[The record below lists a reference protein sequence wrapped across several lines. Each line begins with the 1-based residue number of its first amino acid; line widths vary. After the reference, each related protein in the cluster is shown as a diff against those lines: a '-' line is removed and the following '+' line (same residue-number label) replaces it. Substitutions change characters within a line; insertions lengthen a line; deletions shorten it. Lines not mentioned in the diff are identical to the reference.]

1 MIVWYNKMILCRL
14 KQLGG
19 LPKQSEVAGTKKL
32 LPHVKEFFRR
42 ADMLLLA
49 MSLVSAFY
57 GLVVIW
63 SATQHYDNPAQFVI
77 IQGLA
82 IVIGVVAYVIVTI
95 IDLDIF
101 AEHWKWLYAASAF
114 LFVLL
119 IFFGQGDEITGNNGW
134 LRFAG
139 IGIQPTEI
147 IKLAFIIV
155 MAKHM
160 VYLKTR
166 RDLNSFLSVAQ
177 LAGHFIVMFG
187 VIIVTSSDLG
197 SALVYFFIFAVMM
210 FMVGV
215 RVYWFILGFA
225 AIAAMIPIAWTYF
238 LQDYQ
243 KQRILAPYDPSIDPN
258 NEGVNWQQHQAEV
271 ALGSGGLT
279 GTGLGEGTQTQSG
292 SIPSQHTDFIFAVI
306 GEELGMIGACLVL
319 VLLVAIVIRCIQ
331 VGLRSGD
338 TLSALVCFG
347 VAASVVFQTFE
358 NVGMCIGIAPVVGI
372 TLPFFS
378 YGGSSVVSM
387 FAAMG
392 LVSGV
397 RYRPK
402 LVKYR
407 LY

>member
-1 MIVWYNKMILCRL
+1 MILCRL

-101 AEHWKWLYAASAF
+101 AEHWKWLYAASAL

-119 IFFGQGDEITGNNGW
+119 IFFGQGDETTGNNGW

-139 IGIQPTEI
+139 IGIQPTEF
-147 IKLAFIIV
+147 IKLAFIV
-155 MAKHM
+155 VLAKQLC
-160 VYLKTR
+160 YLKAYK
-166 RDLNSFLSVAQ
+166 DLNSVVSVAQ
-177 LAGHFIVMFG
+177 VAGHFLLLFG
-187 VIIVTSSDLG
+187 AIIFASDDLG
-197 SALVYFFIFAVMM
+197 SALVYFFIFAVLL
-210 FMVGV
+210 FMAGLKL
-215 RVYWFILGFA
+215 YWFVIGL
-225 AIAAMIPIAWTYF
+225 AAMAAAVPLLWTYF
-238 LQDYQ
+238 LSDYQ
-243 KQRILAPYDPSIDPN
+243 RQRIMAPYDPSIDPTFT
-258 NEGVNWQQHQAEV
+258 GIKWQSHQAQM
-271 ALGSGGLT
+271 ALASGQLTGSG
-279 GTGLGEGTQTQSG
+279 LGQGAQTQSDAL
-292 SIPSQHTDFIFAVI
+292 PAKHTDFIFAVI
-306 GEELGMIGACLVL
+306 GEELGLIGACLCILLLVL
-319 VLLVAIVIRCIQ
+319 VVVRCVS
-331 VGLRSGD
+331 VGLRSRD
-338 TLSALVCFG
+338 LLSTLVCIG
-347 VAASVVFQTFE
+347 VAAMIVFQTFL

-378 YGGSSVVSM
+378 YGGSSVLANFM
-387 FAAMG
+387 AMG

-397 RYRPK
+397 HYRPK
-402 LVKYR
+402 PARFAMY
-407 LY
+407 

>member
-1 MIVWYNKMILCRL
+1 MPQI
-14 KQLGG
+14 
-19 LPKQSEVAGTKKL
+19 
-32 LPHVKEFFRR
+32 KEFFRR
-42 ADMLLLA
+42 ADMLLLIV
-49 MSLVSAFY
+49 SLISALY
-57 GLVVIW
+57 GLAVIW
-63 SATQHYDNPAQFVI
+63 SATLWTDNGPAQYVI
-77 IQGLA
+77 VQTLG
-82 IVIGVVAYVIVTI
+82 IVIGVAAFAVITV

-101 AEHWKWLYAASAF
+101 SAHWKWLYALSAG

-119 IFFGQGDEITGNNGW
+119 IFFGQGDATTGNNGW

-139 IGIQPTEI
+139 IGIQPTEF
-147 IKLAFIIV
+147 IKLAFIV
-155 MAKHM
+155 VLGKHL

-166 RDLNSFLSVAQ
+166 RDLNSFISIAQ
-177 LAGHFIVMFG
+177 LAGHFIIMFG
-187 VIIVTSSDLG
+187 IIIVTAGDLG

-210 FMVGV
+210 FMAGV
-215 RVYWFILGFA
+215 RIYWFIIGFA
-225 AIAAMIPIAWTYF
+225 AIAAMVPIAWTYF
-238 LQDYQ
+238 LEDYQ
-243 KQRILAPYDPSIDPN
+243 KNRILAPYDPSIDPTN
-258 NEGVNWQQHQAEV
+258 TGVNWQQHQAEI
-271 ALGSGGLT
+271 ALGSGQLT
-279 GTGLGEGTQTQSG
+279 GAGLGQGTQTQSG

-306 GEELGMIGACLVL
+306 GEELGMIGACA
-319 VLLVAIVIRCIQ
+319 VLLLLTIIVVRCIQ

-387 FAAMG
+387 FMAMG

-402 LVKYR
+402 PVKYR

>member
-1 MIVWYNKMILCRL
+1 MP
-14 KQLGG
+14 QL
-19 LPKQSEVAGTKKL
+19 
-32 LPHVKEFFRR
+32 KEFFRR
-42 ADMLLLA
+42 ADMLLLIV
-49 MSLVSAFY
+49 SLISALY
-57 GLVVIW
+57 GLAVIW
-63 SATQHYDNPAQFVI
+63 SATLWTDNGPAQYVI
-77 IQGLA
+77 VQTLG
-82 IVIGVVAYVIVTI
+82 IVIGVAAFAVITV

-101 AEHWKWLYAASAF
+101 SAHWKWLYALSAG

-119 IFFGQGDEITGNNGW
+119 IFFGQGDATTGNNGW

-139 IGIQPTEI
+139 IGIQPTEF
-147 IKLAFIIV
+147 IKLAFIV
-155 MAKHM
+155 VLGKHL

-166 RDLNSFLSVAQ
+166 RDLNSFISIAQ
-177 LAGHFIVMFG
+177 LAGHFIIMFG
-187 VIIVTSSDLG
+187 IIIVTAGDLG

-210 FMVGV
+210 FMAGV
-215 RVYWFILGFA
+215 RIYWFIIGFA
-225 AIAAMIPIAWTYF
+225 AIAAMVPIAWTYF
-238 LQDYQ
+238 LEDYQ
-243 KQRILAPYDPSIDPN
+243 KNRILAPYDPSIDPTN
-258 NEGVNWQQHQAEV
+258 TGVNWQQHQAEI
-271 ALGSGGLT
+271 ALGSGQLT
-279 GTGLGEGTQTQSG
+279 GAGLGQGTQTQSG

-306 GEELGMIGACLVL
+306 GEELGMIGACA
-319 VLLVAIVIRCIQ
+319 VLLLLTIIVVRCIQ

-387 FAAMG
+387 FMAMG

-402 LVKYR
+402 PVKYR

>member
-1 MIVWYNKMILCRL
+1 MPPGP
-14 KQLGG
+14 GG
-19 LPKQSEVAGTKKL
+19 LPKQSEVAVTKRF
-32 LPHVKEFFRR
+32 LPQIKEFFRR
-42 ADMLLLA
+42 ADILLLA
-49 MSLVSAFY
+49 LCLISSFY
-57 GLVVIW
+57 GIIVVG
-63 SATQHYDNPAQFVI
+63 SATQYTRNPAQYVI
-77 IQGLA
+77 IQGVA
-82 IVIGVVAYVIVTI
+82 IFLGIAAYIIITV

-101 AEHWKWLYAASAF
+101 AQHWKWLYAASAA

-119 IFFGQGDEITGNNGW
+119 IFFGQGDATTGNNGW
-134 LRFAG
+134 LRFG
-139 IGIQPTEI
+139 PIGIQPTEI

-160 VYLKTR
+160 LYLKTR
-166 RDLNSFLSVAQ
+166 RDLNSFVSVAQ
-177 LAGHFIVMFG
+177 LAGHFIAMFG
-187 VIIVTSSDLG
+187 AIIVTSSDLG

-215 RVYWFILGFA
+215 RIYWFILGFA
-225 AIAAMIPIAWTYF
+225 AIAAMVPLAWTYF
-238 LQDYQ
+238 LEDYQ
-243 KQRILAPYDPSIDPN
+243 KNRILAPYDPSIDPDN
-258 NEGVNWQQHQAEV
+258 TGVNWQQHQAEI

-279 GTGLGEGTQTQSG
+279 GAGLGEGTQTQSG

-306 GEELGMIGACLVL
+306 GEELGMIGGCV
-319 VLLVAIVIRCIQ
+319 VLLLLTAIVIRCIQ
-331 VGLRSGD
+331 IGLRSGD

-402 LVKYR
+402 PVKYR

>member
-1 MIVWYNKMILCRL
+1 
-14 KQLGG
+14 
-19 LPKQSEVAGTKKL
+19 
-32 LPHVKEFFRR
+32 
-42 ADMLLLA
+42 MLLLIV
-49 MSLVSAFY
+49 SLISAFY
-57 GLVVIW
+57 GLAVIW
-63 SATQHYDNPAQFVI
+63 SATLWTDNGPAQYVI
-77 IQGLA
+77 VQTLG
-82 IVIGVVAYVIVTI
+82 IVIGVAAFAVITV

-101 AEHWKWLYAASAF
+101 SAHWKWLYALSAG

-119 IFFGQGDEITGNNGW
+119 IFFGQGDATTGNNGW

-139 IGIQPTEI
+139 IGIQPTEF
-147 IKLAFIIV
+147 IKLAFIV
-155 MAKHM
+155 VLGKHL

-166 RDLNSFLSVAQ
+166 RDLNSFISIAQ
-177 LAGHFIVMFG
+177 LAGHFIIMFG
-187 VIIVTSSDLG
+187 IIIVTAGDLG

-210 FMVGV
+210 FMAGV
-215 RVYWFILGFA
+215 RIYWFIIGFA
-225 AIAAMIPIAWTYF
+225 SIAAMVPIAWTYF
-238 LQDYQ
+238 LEDYQ
-243 KQRILAPYDPSIDPN
+243 KNRILAPYDPSIDPTN
-258 NEGVNWQQHQAEV
+258 TGVNWQQHQAEI
-271 ALGSGGLT
+271 ALGSGQLT
-279 GTGLGEGTQTQSG
+279 GAGLGQGTQTQSG

-306 GEELGMIGACLVL
+306 GEELGMIGACA
-319 VLLVAIVIRCIQ
+319 VLLLLTIIVVRCIQ

-387 FAAMG
+387 FMAMG

-402 LVKYR
+402 PVKYR

>member
-1 MIVWYNKMILCRL
+1 
-14 KQLGG
+14 
-19 LPKQSEVAGTKKL
+19 
-32 LPHVKEFFRR
+32 
-42 ADMLLLA
+42 MLLLIV
-49 MSLVSAFY
+49 SLISALY
-57 GLVVIW
+57 GLAVIW
-63 SATQHYDNPAQFVI
+63 SATLWTDNGPAQYVI
-77 IQGLA
+77 VQTLG
-82 IVIGVVAYVIVTI
+82 IVIGVAAFAVITV

-101 AEHWKWLYAASAF
+101 SAHWKWLYALSAG

-119 IFFGQGDEITGNNGW
+119 IFFGQGDATTGNNGW

-139 IGIQPTEI
+139 IGIQPTEF
-147 IKLAFIIV
+147 IKLAFIV
-155 MAKHM
+155 VLGKHL

-166 RDLNSFLSVAQ
+166 RDLNSFISIAQ
-177 LAGHFIVMFG
+177 LAGHFIIMFG
-187 VIIVTSSDLG
+187 IIIVIAGDLG

-210 FMVGV
+210 FMAGV
-215 RVYWFILGFA
+215 RIYWFIIGFA
-225 AIAAMIPIAWTYF
+225 AIAAMVPIAWTYF
-238 LQDYQ
+238 LEDYQ
-243 KQRILAPYDPSIDPN
+243 KNRILAPYDPSIDPTN
-258 NEGVNWQQHQAEV
+258 TGVNWQQHQAEI
-271 ALGSGGLT
+271 ALGSGQLT
-279 GTGLGEGTQTQSG
+279 GAGLGQGTQTQSG

-306 GEELGMIGACLVL
+306 GEELGMIGACA
-319 VLLVAIVIRCIQ
+319 VLLLLTIIVVRCIQ

-387 FAAMG
+387 FMAMG

-402 LVKYR
+402 PVKYR

>member
-1 MIVWYNKMILCRL
+1 MP
-14 KQLGG
+14 QL
-19 LPKQSEVAGTKKL
+19 
-32 LPHVKEFFRR
+32 KEFFRR
-42 ADMLLLA
+42 ADMLLLIV
-49 MSLVSAFY
+49 SLISALY
-57 GLVVIW
+57 GLAVIW
-63 SATQHYDNPAQFVI
+63 SATLWTDNGPAQYVI
-77 IQGLA
+77 VQTLG
-82 IVIGVVAYVIVTI
+82 IVIGVAAFAVITV

-101 AEHWKWLYAASAF
+101 SAHWKWLYALSAG

-119 IFFGQGDEITGNNGW
+119 IFFGQGDATTGNNGW

-139 IGIQPTEI
+139 IGIQPTEF
-147 IKLAFIIV
+147 IKLAFIV
-155 MAKHM
+155 VLGKHL

-166 RDLNSFLSVAQ
+166 RDLNSFISIAQ
-177 LAGHFIVMFG
+177 LAGHFIIMFG
-187 VIIVTSSDLG
+187 IIIVIAGDLG

-210 FMVGV
+210 FMAGV
-215 RVYWFILGFA
+215 RIYWFIIGFA
-225 AIAAMIPIAWTYF
+225 AIAAMVPIAWTYF
-238 LQDYQ
+238 LEDYQ
-243 KQRILAPYDPSIDPN
+243 KNRILAPYDPSIDPTN
-258 NEGVNWQQHQAEV
+258 TGVNWQQHQAEI
-271 ALGSGGLT
+271 ALGSGQLT
-279 GTGLGEGTQTQSG
+279 GAGLGQGTQTQSG

-306 GEELGMIGACLVL
+306 GEELGMIGACA
-319 VLLVAIVIRCIQ
+319 VLLLLTIIVVRCIQ

-387 FAAMG
+387 FMAMG

-402 LVKYR
+402 PVKYR

>member
-1 MIVWYNKMILCRL
+1 MEATKRF
-14 KQLGG
+14 
-19 LPKQSEVAGTKKL
+19 LPQI
-32 LPHVKEFFRR
+32 KEFFRR
-42 ADMLLLA
+42 ADLLLFI
-49 MSLVSAFY
+49 LCIICAFY
-57 GLVVIW
+57 GLIVIW
-63 SATQHYDNPAQFVI
+63 SATQHFETGPARYI
-77 IQGLA
+77 IVQL
-82 IVIGVVAYVIVTI
+82 IGIIIGIAAYVVITV

-101 AEHWKWLYAASAF
+101 SEHWKWLYAASAV
-114 LFVLL
+114 LFVML
-119 IFFGQGDEITGNNGW
+119 IFFGQGDETTGNNGW

-155 MAKHM
+155 LAKHL
-160 VYLKTR
+160 VYLKTH
-166 RDLNSFLSVAQ
+166 RDLNSFISIAQ
-177 LAGHFIVMFG
+177 LAGHFILMFG

-210 FMVGV
+210 FMAGV
-215 RVYWFILGFA
+215 RIYWFIIGFA
-225 AIAAMIPIAWTYF
+225 GIAAMVPIAWTFF

-243 KQRILAPYDPSIDPN
+243 KNRILAPYDPSIDPDN
-258 NEGVNWQQHQAEV
+258 TGVNWQPYQAEI
-271 ALGSGGLT
+271 AIGSGGLT
-279 GTGLGEGTQTQSG
+279 GTGLGQGSRTQSG

-306 GEELGMIGACLVL
+306 GEELGMIGACAVI
-319 VLLVAIVIRCIQ
+319 LLLMLIVIRCIQ

-338 TLSALVCFG
+338 NLSALVCFG

-358 NVGMCIGIAPVVGI
+358 NIGMCIGIAPVVGI

-387 FAAMG
+387 FMAMG

-402 LVKYR
+402 PVKYR

>member
-1 MIVWYNKMILCRL
+1 MP
-14 KQLGG
+14 QL
-19 LPKQSEVAGTKKL
+19 
-32 LPHVKEFFRR
+32 KEFFRR
-42 ADMLLLA
+42 ADMLLLIV
-49 MSLVSAFY
+49 SLISAFY
-57 GLVVIW
+57 GLAVIW
-63 SATQHYDNPAQFVI
+63 SATLWTDNGPAQYVI
-77 IQGLA
+77 VQTLG
-82 IVIGVVAYVIVTI
+82 IVIGIAAFAVITV

-101 AEHWKWLYAASAF
+101 SAHWKWLYALSAG

-119 IFFGQGDEITGNNGW
+119 IFFGQGDATTGNNGW

-139 IGIQPTEI
+139 IGIQPTEF
-147 IKLAFIIV
+147 IKLAFIV
-155 MAKHM
+155 VLGKHL

-166 RDLNSFLSVAQ
+166 RDLNSFISIAQ
-177 LAGHFIVMFG
+177 LAGHFIIMFG
-187 VIIVTSSDLG
+187 IIIVTAGDLG

-210 FMVGV
+210 FMAGV
-215 RVYWFILGFA
+215 RIYWFIIGFA
-225 AIAAMIPIAWTYF
+225 AIAAMVPIAWTYF
-238 LQDYQ
+238 LEDYQ
-243 KQRILAPYDPSIDPN
+243 KNRILAPYDPSIDPTN
-258 NEGVNWQQHQAEV
+258 TGVNWQQHQAEI
-271 ALGSGGLT
+271 ALGSGQLT
-279 GTGLGEGTQTQSG
+279 GAGLGQGTQTQSG

-306 GEELGMIGACLVL
+306 GEELGMIGACA
-319 VLLVAIVIRCIQ
+319 VLLLLTIIVVRCIQ

-387 FAAMG
+387 FMAMG

-402 LVKYR
+402 PVKYR

>member
-1 MIVWYNKMILCRL
+1 MP
-14 KQLGG
+14 QL
-19 LPKQSEVAGTKKL
+19 
-32 LPHVKEFFRR
+32 KEFFRR
-42 ADMLLLA
+42 ADMLLLIV
-49 MSLVSAFY
+49 SLISALY
-57 GLVVIW
+57 GLTVIW
-63 SATQHYDNPAQFVI
+63 SATLWTDNGPAQYVI
-77 IQGLA
+77 VQTLG
-82 IVIGVVAYVIVTI
+82 IVIGVAAFAVITV

-101 AEHWKWLYAASAF
+101 SAHWKWLYALSAG

-119 IFFGQGDEITGNNGW
+119 IFFGQGDATTGNNGW

-139 IGIQPTEI
+139 IGIQPTEF
-147 IKLAFIIV
+147 IKLAFIV
-155 MAKHM
+155 VLGKHL

-166 RDLNSFLSVAQ
+166 RDLNSFISIAQ
-177 LAGHFIVMFG
+177 LAGHFIIMFG
-187 VIIVTSSDLG
+187 IIIVTAGDLG

-210 FMVGV
+210 FMAGV
-215 RVYWFILGFA
+215 RIYWFIIGFA
-225 AIAAMIPIAWTYF
+225 AIAAMVPIAWTYF
-238 LQDYQ
+238 LEDYQ
-243 KQRILAPYDPSIDPN
+243 KNRILAPYDPSIDPTN
-258 NEGVNWQQHQAEV
+258 TGVNWQQHQAEI
-271 ALGSGGLT
+271 ALGSGQLT
-279 GTGLGEGTQTQSG
+279 GAGLGQGTQTQSG

-306 GEELGMIGACLVL
+306 GEELGMIGACA
-319 VLLVAIVIRCIQ
+319 VLLLLTIIVVRCIQ

-387 FAAMG
+387 FMAMG

-402 LVKYR
+402 PVKYR

>member
-1 MIVWYNKMILCRL
+1 MP
-14 KQLGG
+14 QL
-19 LPKQSEVAGTKKL
+19 
-32 LPHVKEFFRR
+32 KEFFRR
-42 ADMLLLA
+42 ADMLLLIV
-49 MSLVSAFY
+49 SLISAFY
-57 GLVVIW
+57 GLAVIW
-63 SATQHYDNPAQFVI
+63 SATLWTDNGPAQYVI
-77 IQGLA
+77 VQTLG
-82 IVIGVVAYVIVTI
+82 IVIGVAAFAVITV

-101 AEHWKWLYAASAF
+101 SAHWKWLYALSAG

-119 IFFGQGDEITGNNGW
+119 IFFGQGDATTGNNGW

-139 IGIQPTEI
+139 IGIQPTEF
-147 IKLAFIIV
+147 IKLAFIV
-155 MAKHM
+155 VLGKHL

-166 RDLNSFLSVAQ
+166 RDLNSFISIAQ
-177 LAGHFIVMFG
+177 LAGHFIIMFG
-187 VIIVTSSDLG
+187 IIIVTAGDLG

-210 FMVGV
+210 FMAGV
-215 RVYWFILGFA
+215 RIYWFIIGFA
-225 AIAAMIPIAWTYF
+225 AIAAMVPIAWTYF
-238 LQDYQ
+238 LEDYQ
-243 KQRILAPYDPSIDPN
+243 KNRILAPYDPSIDPTN
-258 NEGVNWQQHQAEV
+258 TGVNWQQHQAEI
-271 ALGSGGLT
+271 ALGSGQLT
-279 GTGLGEGTQTQSG
+279 GAGLGQGTQTQSG

-306 GEELGMIGACLVL
+306 GEELGMIGACA
-319 VLLVAIVIRCIQ
+319 VLLLLTIIVVRCIQ

-387 FAAMG
+387 FMAMG

-402 LVKYR
+402 PVKYR
-407 LY
+407 LC

>member
-1 MIVWYNKMILCRL
+1 
-14 KQLGG
+14 
-19 LPKQSEVAGTKKL
+19 
-32 LPHVKEFFRR
+32 
-42 ADMLLLA
+42 MLLLVL
-49 MSLVSAFY
+49 SLICALF
-57 GLVVIW
+57 GVIVIQ
-63 SATQHYDNPAQFVI
+63 SATQYTGASARYVI
-77 IQGLA
+77 IQLLAVAIGLA
-82 IVIGVVAYVIVTI
+82 AFVVITV

-119 IFFGQGDEITGNNGW
+119 IFFGQGDETTGNNGW

-147 IKLAFIIV
+147 IKLAFIV
-155 MAKHM
+155 VLGKHL
-160 VYLKTR
+160 VYLKNR
-166 RDLNSFLSVAQ
+166 RDLNSVVSIFQ
-177 LAGHFIVMFG
+177 LAGHFIIMFG
-187 VIIVTSSDLG
+187 VIIVTASDLG

-210 FMVGV
+210 FMAGV
-215 RVYWFILGFA
+215 RIYWFILGFA
-225 AIAAMIPIAWTYF
+225 GIAVMIPIAWTYF
-238 LQDYQ
+238 LADYQ
-243 KQRILAPYDPSIDPN
+243 KNRILAPYDPSIDPDN
-258 NEGVNWQQHQAEV
+258 TGVNWQQHQAEI
-271 ALGSGGLT
+271 ALGSGQLT
-279 GTGLGEGTQTQSG
+279 GSGLGNGTQTQSG

-306 GEELGMIGACLVL
+306 GEELGMIGGCLVL
-319 VLLVAIVIRCIQ
+319 LLLTVIVIRCIQ

-387 FAAMG
+387 FMAMG

-402 LVKYR
+402 PVKYR